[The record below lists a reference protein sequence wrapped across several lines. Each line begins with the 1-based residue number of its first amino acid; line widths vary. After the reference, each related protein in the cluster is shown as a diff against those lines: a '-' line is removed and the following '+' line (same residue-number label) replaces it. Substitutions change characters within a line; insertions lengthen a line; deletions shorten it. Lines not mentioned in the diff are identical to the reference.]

1 MNRIQ
6 GVLEHGRYARILAL
20 MAVTCSSVVGLGNAD
35 TAVVRA
41 STKETTTRGEPG
53 ADAFA
58 TSDSR
63 TDEVAAIPSGT
74 VLPIRLGSLSSAK
87 NKAGDP
93 IKARLMQDVPLENGR
108 KLRAGSSVLGRIVS
122 VNRAHAGQNATLA
135 IGFDTIRHNK
145 TVIRVTTH
153 LRAFASTSEV
163 EYAQI
168 PTTGAGE
175 SDVYNWLP
183 TTQIGGEVVY
193 GKGGEVARGERIVGR
208 SVNDGVLARVNAD
221 EGTEC
226 RAVDGNDQPQALW
239 VFSSDACGLYGF
251 PHLKIA
257 NTGRTA

>member
-93 IKARLMQDVPLENGR
+93 IKARLMRSEE
-108 KLRAGSSVLGRIVS
+108 
-122 VNRAHAGQNATLA
+122 H
-135 IGFDTIRHNK
+135 
-145 TVIRVTTH
+145 
-153 LRAFASTSEV
+153 TSEL
-163 EYAQI
+163 QS
-168 PTTGAGE
+168 P
-175 SDVYNWLP
+175 D
-183 TTQIGGEVVY
+183 
-193 GKGGEVARGERIVGR
+193 
-208 SVNDGVLARVNAD
+208 
-221 EGTEC
+221 
-226 RAVDGNDQPQALW
+226 
-239 VFSSDACGLYGF
+239 
-251 PHLKIA
+251 HL
-257 NTGRTA
+257 G